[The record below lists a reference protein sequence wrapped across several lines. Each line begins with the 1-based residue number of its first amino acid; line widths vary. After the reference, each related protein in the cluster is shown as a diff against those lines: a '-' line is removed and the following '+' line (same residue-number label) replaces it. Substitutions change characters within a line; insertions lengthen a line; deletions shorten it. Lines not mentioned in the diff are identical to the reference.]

1 MNQKLL
7 DLIRKK
13 FHERLQA
20 KTGWGRIDVLVEYD
34 RAVSE
39 ALAELLD
46 EIQSQSKQGS

>member
-13 FHERLQA
+13 FMDRLQA

-39 ALAELLD
+39 AVIELLD
-46 EIQSQSKQGS
+46 ELQQQPK